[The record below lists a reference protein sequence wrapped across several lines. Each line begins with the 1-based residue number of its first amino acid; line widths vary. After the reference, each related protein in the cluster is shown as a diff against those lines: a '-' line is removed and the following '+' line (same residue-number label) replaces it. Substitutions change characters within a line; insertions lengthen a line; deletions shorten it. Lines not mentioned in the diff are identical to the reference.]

1 MGSRTPQQISAWPS
15 LNPSQ
20 LRHRVQIVA
29 PCDKP
34 DAFGQPDVKWNP
46 VTERWARIRTLSERE
61 LAQSDDLASQVT
73 HEITMRFPR
82 GEGISIDE
90 TMRVLYRSRTYKIQ
104 ALNNIE
110 ERDVVLKILAL
121 EIDGSE

>member
-1 MGSRTPQQISAWPS
+1 MPSSDTGAGWPS
-15 LNPSQ
+15 LNPGQ

-29 PCDKP
+29 PCEKP
-34 DAFGQPDVKWNP
+34 DAFGQVDTTWSQ
-46 VTERWARIRTLSERE
+46 VTERWASIRTLGERE

-73 HEITMRFPR
+73 HEITMRFPHD
-82 GEGISIDE
+82 EGISIDE
-90 TMRVLYRSRTYKIQ
+90 TMRVLYCGHTYKIQ
-104 ALNNIE
+104 AFNNLD